1 MKKVLFAA
9 LILALTGG
17 NVYAYQVDQAVL
29 NTIKNLQIID
39 YNPSTKIWSRN
50 LGLGHEVFKKHI
62 SIGSGSYTEF
72 TCEDKTF
79 ELNTTY
85 EFLYYGR
92 LYAYSAHMLKFFEL
106 LYDGE
111 TINTR
116 ELSKEEVQQLFPD
129 VKILLVS
136 EFKDDKIEV
145 TLPIFRRRAFMIL
158 NDTDRDFYKYQ
169 FEFYNP
175 ENKLFNNIFELRM
188 PRTMVFS
195 HFRSKNK
202 LFPKLQ
208 VKVKPVRKDTEAE
221 NYKEIY
227 GNYVETTPEVQENT
241 PKAQPMD
248 DPGIDDN
255 DF

>member
-9 LILALTGG
+9 LMIALFGES
-17 NVYAYQVDQAVL
+17 VYAYEVDQAVL
-29 NTIKNLQIID
+29 NALKDRQIVD
-39 YNPSTKIWSRN
+39 YNPATKVWSRN
-50 LGLGHEVFKKHI
+50 LGLGHEVCTKHV
-62 SIGSGSYTEF
+62 SVGTGSYTEL
-72 TCEDKTF
+72 TCGDKTF

-175 ENKLFNNIFELRM
+175 ENKLFNNVFELRM
-188 PRTMVFS
+188 PRIMVLS
-195 HFRSKNK
+195 HLRSKNE
-202 LFPKLQ
+202 LFPKLR
-208 VKVKPVRKDTEAE
+208 VIVKPVRKDIDAE
-221 NYKEIY
+221 NNKELY
-227 GNYVETTPEVQENT
+227 GNYVETTQEVKENT
-241 PKAQPMD
+241 PKAQPIG

>member
-1 MKKVLFAA
+1 MKKFLFAA
-9 LILALTGG
+9 LLLALTGG
-17 NVYAYQVDQAVL
+17 SVYAYEVDQAVL
-29 NTIKNLQIID
+29 NSVKNLQIID
-39 YNPSTKIWSRN
+39 YNPATKVWSRN

-72 TCEDKTF
+72 TCGDKTF
-79 ELNTTY
+79 ELNSTY

-92 LYAYSAHMLKFFEL
+92 LYSYSAHLLKFFEL

-136 EFKDDKIEV
+136 EFKDNEIEV

-188 PRTMVFS
+188 PRIMVLS
-195 HFRSKNK
+195 HFRSNNE
-202 LFPKLQ
+202 LFPKLR
-208 VKVKPVRKDTEAE
+208 VIVKPVIKDLEAE
-221 NYKEIY
+221 REIH
-227 GNYVETTPEVQENT
+227 GNYLETTPEVQENT
-241 PKAQPMD
+241 PKALPMD